1 MTFVLHAG
9 NIEDWLLERNNDKI
23 LMKANYYSFKFRINK
38 VKQKIRIF
46 VKNDLKPMYIVDK
59 NFYY

>member
-1 MTFVLHAG
+1 
-9 NIEDWLLERNNDKI
+9 
-23 LMKANYYSFKFRINK
+23 MKANYYSFKFRINK